1 MKKYHL
7 ILPAVVSISAASL
20 AVGGV
25 SAGLQAGSCL
35 AQAAER
41 HPATPDEADRETGAG
56 PENADRTDGET
67 VDTSVGETGTDETS
81 AEGTAADE
89 TSADETG
96 PDETSADGTAPDET
110 SADKPWETEPDFPA
124 VHPTGSPSQV
134 DRLPESMENRVP

>member
-41 HPATPDEADRETGAG
+41 HPATPDEADRETGDG

-67 VDTSVGETGTDETS
+67 VETSVGETGTDETS
-81 AEGTAADE
+81 TEGTAADE
-89 TSADETG
+89 TSANG
-96 PDETSADGTAPDET
+96 IAADETSADGTGTDETSANGTAPDET
-110 SADKPWETEPDFPA
+110 SADKPWETEPDFP
-124 VHPTGSPSQV
+124 S
-134 DRLPESMENRVP
+134 LPPHRQPFSG